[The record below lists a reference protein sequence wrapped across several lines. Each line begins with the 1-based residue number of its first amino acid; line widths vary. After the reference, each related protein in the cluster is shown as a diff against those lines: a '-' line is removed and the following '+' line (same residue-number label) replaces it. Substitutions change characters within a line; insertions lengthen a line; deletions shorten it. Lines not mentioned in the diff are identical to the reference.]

1 MKTKSFGAVL
11 GSAILTVSVMT
22 IGTATVD
29 AAKATPPPG
38 SGPSVGCSVQ
48 FYGITANFTGAGYDL
63 HSTGTIVSTHSWLP
77 QSRTI
82 AISVPAGTYDV
93 DAVGYDGSPTRATDA
108 AQPHEQYKL
117 EFLNAAG
124 AVIGTT
130 GITGDLADL
139 VQEATWAG
147 PVGTVALAEPAT
159 QVRAVHAF
167 AGQVIPGSPNSVM
180 PVCLG
185 INAYV
190 PPTTTLPPTTLP
202 PTTLPPT
209 TSSTLP
215 PTTLPPTTLPPTT
228 LPPTTSSTLPPTTLP
243 PTTLPPTTLPPTTL
257 PPETVPPT
265 TAAPTTTTA
274 APTTT
279 TTAAPTTTTTVAPT
293 TTTTVKTQVLPAVEV
308 AQPATPT
315 EGNPAFTG

>member
-1 MKTKSFGAVL
+1 MKIKSFGAIL

-22 IGTATVD
+22 IGTATVN
-29 AAKATPPPG
+29 AATVLPPPG

-82 AISVPAGTYDV
+82 AISVPAGIYNV
-93 DAVGYDGSPTRATDA
+93 DAVGYDGSPTRAGDA
-108 AQPHEQYKL
+108 AQPNEQYKL

-124 AVIGTT
+124 AVIGAT

-147 PVGTVALAEPAT
+147 AVGTVLLAEPAT
-159 QVRAVHAF
+159 QVRAIHAF
-167 AGQVIPGSPNSVM
+167 AGQIIPGSPNSVM

-185 INAYV
+185 LNAYV

-215 PTTLPPTTLPPTT
+215 PTTLPP
-228 LPPTTSSTLPPTTLP
+228 
-243 PTTLPPTTLPPTTL
+243 
-257 PPETVPPT
+257 ETVPPT
-265 TAAPTTTTA
+265 TAAPTTTTTTA
-274 APTTT
+274 APP

-293 TTTTVKTQVLPAVEV
+293 TTTTVAPTTTTTVETQVLPAVEV